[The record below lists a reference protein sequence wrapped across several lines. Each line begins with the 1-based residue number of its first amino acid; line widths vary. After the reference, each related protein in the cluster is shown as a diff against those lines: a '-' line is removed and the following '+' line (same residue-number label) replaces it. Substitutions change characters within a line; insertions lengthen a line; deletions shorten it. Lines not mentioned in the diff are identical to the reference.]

1 MSHSQSHRSE
11 PANAEKSSRSSLRF
25 WGRFVAAVLGVA
37 LIVGGAA
44 SYWAV
49 WQSRQVPEFY
59 KRAFNQSD
67 QAMQVARNQLQHDVQ
82 QLQSDLLRRGSWNA
96 SFSEDEINAWLSD
109 QLPERF
115 DRLSKRG
122 VREPAIAI
130 EDGQILAAVRYQSSR
145 WDTVVS
151 CRLSVEM
158 TEEPNLL
165 AIHLSDLKAGALP
178 LPLEPFVRRISREAA
193 LGDLDIR
200 WDFTEDGPI
209 ALVHIPQE
217 DPHYA
222 FAPLIIELV
231 NLTAGRLRLSGQ
243 AGQLAQDYYSPRGP
257 LHRFVSFR
265 KQSQPSSE
273 PEQENSDPQNKAT
286 DGKSAAVTE
295 SLEQS
300 SDQESVATN
309 RSFEQRR
316 ADSRASG
323 TKASGQR
330 WMVRKPSQATP
341 AILRT
346 RSDDSLSQYQ

>member
-1 MSHSQSHRSE
+1 MSQSHRSE
-11 PANAEKSSRSSLRF
+11 TANAKKSSRSSLRF
-25 WGRFVAAVLGVA
+25 WGRFVAVVLAVTLV
-37 LIVGGAA
+37 VGGMV

-49 WQSRQVPEFY
+49 WQSRQVPDFY

-67 QAMQVARNQLQHDVQ
+67 QAMQVARNQLQFDVE
-82 QLQSDLLRRGSWNA
+82 QLQSDLSRRGSWNA

-209 ALVHIPQE
+209 ALVHIPPE

-222 FAPLIIELV
+222 FAPLVIELV
-231 NLTAGRLRLSGQ
+231 SLTAGRLRLSGQ
-243 AGQLAQDYYSPRGP
+243 AGQLAQDFYSPRGP

-265 KQSQPSSE
+265 KQTQPSNE
-273 PEQENSDPQNKAT
+273 TENETTKSQSKPT
-286 DGKSAAVTE
+286 DGRSASADVE
-295 SLEQS
+295 LEQS
-300 SDQESVATN
+300 SDEELMTSD
-309 RSFEQRR
+309 RGFDQRH
-316 ADSRASG
+316 ADSGASG

-330 WMVRKPSQATP
+330 WMVRKPSHTTP

-346 RSDDSLSQYQ
+346 RSDESLSQFQ

>member
-1 MSHSQSHRSE
+1 MSQSHRSE
-11 PANAEKSSRSSLRF
+11 TANAKKSSRSSLRF
-25 WGRFVAAVLGVA
+25 WGRLVAVVLAVTLA
-37 LIVGGAA
+37 VGGMV

-49 WQSRQVPEFY
+49 WQSRQVPDFY

-67 QAMQVARNQLQHDVQ
+67 QAMQVARNQLQFDVE
-82 QLQSDLLRRGSWNA
+82 QLQSDLSRRGSWNA

-209 ALVHIPQE
+209 ALVHIPPE

-222 FAPLIIELV
+222 FAPLVIELV
-231 NLTAGRLRLSGQ
+231 SLTAGRLRLSGQ
-243 AGQLAQDYYSPRGP
+243 AGQLAQDFYSPRGP

-265 KQSQPSSE
+265 KQTQPSNE
-273 PEQENSDPQNKAT
+273 TENETTKSQSKPT
-286 DGKSAAVTE
+286 DGRSASADVE
-295 SLEQS
+295 LEQS
-300 SDQESVATN
+300 SDEELMTSD
-309 RSFEQRR
+309 RGFDQRQ
-316 ADSRASG
+316 ADSGASG

-330 WMVRKPSQATP
+330 WMVRKPSHTTP

-346 RSDDSLSQYQ
+346 RSDESLSQFQ

>member
-1 MSHSQSHRSE
+1 MSQSHRSE
-11 PANAEKSSRSSLRF
+11 TANAKKSSRSSLRF
-25 WGRFVAAVLGVA
+25 WGRLVAVVLAVTLV
-37 LIVGGAA
+37 VGGMV

-49 WQSRQVPEFY
+49 WQSRQVPDFY

-67 QAMQVARNQLQHDVQ
+67 QAMQVARNQLQFDVE
-82 QLQSDLLRRGSWNA
+82 QLQSDLSRRGSWNA

-209 ALVHIPQE
+209 ALVHIPPE

-222 FAPLIIELV
+222 FAPLVIELV
-231 NLTAGRLRLSGQ
+231 SLTAGRLRLSGQ
-243 AGQLAQDYYSPRGP
+243 AGQLAQDFYSPRGP

-265 KQSQPSSE
+265 KQTQPSNE
-273 PEQENSDPQNKAT
+273 TENETTKSQSKPT
-286 DGKSAAVTE
+286 DGRSASADVE
-295 SLEQS
+295 LEQS
-300 SDQESVATN
+300 SDEELMTSD
-309 RSFEQRR
+309 RGFDQRH
-316 ADSRASG
+316 ADSGASG

-330 WMVRKPSQATP
+330 WMVRKPSHTTP

-346 RSDDSLSQYQ
+346 RSDESLSQFQ

>member
-1 MSHSQSHRSE
+1 MSQSHRSDT
-11 PANAEKSSRSSLRF
+11 ANAKQSSRSSLRF
-25 WGRFVAAVLGVA
+25 WGRLVAVVLAVTLV
-37 LIVGGAA
+37 VGGMV

-49 WQSRQVPEFY
+49 WQSRQVPDFY

-67 QAMQVARNQLQHDVQ
+67 QAMQVARNQLQFDVK
-82 QLQSDLLRRGSWNA
+82 QLQSDLSRRGSWNA

-200 WDFTEDGPI
+200 WDFTDDGPI

-222 FAPLIIELV
+222 FAPLVIELV
-231 NLTAGRLRLSGQ
+231 SLTAGRLRLSGQ

-265 KQSQPSSE
+265 KQAQQPSSE
-273 PEQENSDPQNKAT
+273 PESETTKSQSKPT
-286 DGKSAAVTE
+286 DGRSASVDVD
-295 SLEQS
+295 LEQS
-300 SDQESVATN
+300 SDEELMTSD
-309 RSFEQRR
+309 REFDQRR
-316 ADSRASG
+316 ADSGASG
-323 TKASGQR
+323 TKASGPR
-330 WMVRKPSQATP
+330 WMVRKPSQTTP

-346 RSDDSLSQYQ
+346 RSDESLSQYQ

>member
-1 MSHSQSHRSE
+1 MFHSPSHRSK
-11 PANAEKSSRSSLRF
+11 PANAKKSSRSSFRF
-25 WGRFVAAVLGVA
+25 WGRIAASVLTVA
-37 LIVGGAA
+37 LVAGGIA

-49 WQSRQVPEFY
+49 WQSQQVPDFY
-59 KRAFNQSD
+59 QRVLDQSD
-67 QAMQVARNQLQHDVQ
+67 QAMQVARNQLQHDVK
-82 QLQSDLLRRGSWNA
+82 QLQSDLSRRGSWNA
-96 SFSEDEINAWLSD
+96 SFSEEEINAWLSD

-115 DRLSKRG
+115 DRLSRRG

-145 WDTVVS
+145 LDTVVS
-151 CRLSVEM
+151 CRLSVQM

-193 LGDLDIR
+193 LGDLDVR

-222 FAPLIIELV
+222 FKPLVIELV
-231 NLTAGRLRLSGQ
+231 SLTAGRLRLSGQ

-257 LHRFVSFR
+257 VHRFVSFR
-265 KQSQPSSE
+265 KQSQPANDSEDETSRASDQSTDGRSASISESQTQSSE
-273 PEQENSDPQNKAT
+273 AT
-286 DGKSAAVTE
+286 TTGDRN
-295 SLEQS
+295 L
-300 SDQESVATN
+300 D
-309 RSFEQRR
+309 QRR
-316 ADSRASG
+316 ADSRGSG

-330 WMVRKPSQATP
+330 WMVRKPSQTLP
-341 AILRT
+341 AVLRT
-346 RSDDSLSQYQ
+346 RSDDSLSLYQ

>member
-1 MSHSQSHRSE
+1 MFQSHRSE
-11 PANAEKSSRSSLRF
+11 TEKASKSSRSSLRF
-25 WGRFVAAVLGVA
+25 WGRIVAVVFAVTLVVA
-37 LIVGGAA
+37 GMA

-49 WQSRQVPEFY
+49 WQSQQVPDFY

-67 QAMQVARNQLQHDVQ
+67 QAMQVARNQLQFDVQ
-82 QLQSDLLRRGSWNA
+82 QLQSDLSRRGSWNA

-130 EDGQILAAVRYQSSR
+130 EDGQILAAVHYQSSR

-209 ALVHIPQE
+209 ALVHIPPE

-222 FAPLIIELV
+222 FAPLVIELV
-231 NLTAGRLRLSGQ
+231 SLTAGRLRLSGQ
-243 AGQLAQDYYSPRGP
+243 AGQLAQDHYSPRGP

-265 KQSQPSSE
+265 QKSQPSNQSGNE
-273 PEQENSDPQNKAT
+273 DSKLRTKGTDGRSASSDSTPEQSTEEDPIMSDRNF
-286 DGKSAAVTE
+286 
-295 SLEQS
+295 
-300 SDQESVATN
+300 N
-309 RSFEQRR
+309 QRR
-316 ADSRASG
+316 ADSGASG

-330 WMVRKPSQATP
+330 WTVRKPSQTTP